1 MATTKW
7 ELDPTHSE
15 VEFKVKHLVISTV
28 SGSFKKFDV
37 NVETNGDDFTTAKI
51 RFNADVNSIS
61 TNNEQRDGHLKSP
74 DFFDAAN
81 HPQLNFEGTK
91 LEKISNDEYKL
102 HGNLTIRETTKPV
115 TLNVEYGGVIQDPW
129 GNTRVGFTIDGK
141 INRKEYGL
149 VWHAVTE
156 TGGLV
161 AGDDVKI
168 HVNVEFVKQ
177 KDSVAVLQEN

>member
-1 MATTKW
+1 
-7 ELDPTHSE
+7 
-15 VEFKVKHLVISTV
+15 LVISTV